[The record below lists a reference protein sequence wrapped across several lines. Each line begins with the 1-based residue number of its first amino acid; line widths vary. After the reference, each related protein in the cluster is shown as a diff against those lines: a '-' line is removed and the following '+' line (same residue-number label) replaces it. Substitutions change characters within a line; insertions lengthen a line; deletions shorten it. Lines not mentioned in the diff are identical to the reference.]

1 MFKNRKEAGERLAG
15 ELERFR
21 SSNPLLLAIP
31 KGGVEV
37 GYYAASGINAEF
49 SIIIVRKL
57 PFPDNP
63 ESGFGAVAEDGSVY
77 MSPMAA
83 EFLPESAISLII
95 EEQREE
101 DAWQRYPLQKSLP
114 G

>member
-15 ELERFR
+15 KLERFR

-31 KGGVEV
+31 KGGV
-37 GYYAASGINAEF
+37 
-49 SIIIVRKL
+49 
-57 PFPDNP
+57 
-63 ESGFGAVAEDGSVY
+63 SVY

-95 EEQREE
+95 EEQKE
-101 DAWQRYPLQKSLP
+101 DEAWRRYP
-114 G
+114 